1 MGIILRNKP
10 NTIAKRRVLRKN
22 SPTPEQRLWYFL
34 RNRNICNTKFRRQ
47 YAVGPYI
54 LDFYASEM
62 QLGIE
67 IDGDSHFTERA
78 QEYDSNRT
86 EYLNDCG
93 LHIIR
98 FTNKEIMEKIDSVL
112 ESIRIFIISQNP
124 SPLA

>member
-1 MGIILRNKP
+1 
-10 NTIAKRRVLRKN
+10 
-22 SPTPEQRLWYFL
+22 
-34 RNRNICNTKFRRQ
+34 
-47 YAVGPYI
+47 
-54 LDFYASEM
+54 M